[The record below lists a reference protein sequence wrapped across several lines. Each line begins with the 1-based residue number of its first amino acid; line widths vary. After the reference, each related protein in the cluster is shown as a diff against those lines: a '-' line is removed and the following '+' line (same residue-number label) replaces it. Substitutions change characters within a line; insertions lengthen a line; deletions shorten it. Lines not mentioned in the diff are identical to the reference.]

1 MTYPQ
6 ETKEFQPIRVRVD
19 GVEVLTGV
27 KVAVIAPGTRP
38 VTWVDPVLIQADRL
52 AVMVEDLAPGTWNVW
67 AQVTT
72 VDEVAVVYCGNF
84 KVTA

>member
-19 GVEVLTGV
+19 GVEVLTGI

-38 VTWVDPVLIQADRL
+38 ITWVDPVLIDAGRL
-52 AVMVEDLAPGTWNVW
+52 AVMVDGLAPGTWNVW

-72 VDEVAVVYCGNF
+72 DDEVAVVYCGNF

>member
-27 KVAVIAPGTRP
+27 EVAVVAPSARPTTWVAPSIMESGQLAILVDGIAPGS
-38 VTWVDPVLIQADRL
+38 
-52 AVMVEDLAPGTWNVW
+52 WNVW
-67 AQVTT
+67 AKVTT
-72 VDEVAVVYCGNF
+72 VDEAAVIYCGNF